1 MVEMTDHTQGKWK
14 ERPFAAPSIS
24 HSSETWPRRLAGAAG
39 AGSRRTGGCGGGCHQ
54 AGLPRDCTPGPT
66 SSEAEDT
73 PIPHPGTHELRGR
86 GHPDSTP
93 RSIPRDP
100 RAQRQRTPRFH
111 TLGTVCTEAEDTPI
125 PHLRTHMLRGRGHP
139 DSTPRD
145 PQAQRQRTP

>member
-73 PIPHPGTHELRGR
+73 PIPHPGT
-86 GHPDSTP
+86 
-93 RSIPRDP
+93 DP

-111 TLGTVCTEAEDTPI
+111 TPGPTSSEAEEI
-125 PHLRTHMLRGRGHP
+125 AIAHH
-139 DSTPRD
+139 
-145 PQAQRQRTP
+145 